1 MKLPKLPLL
10 LSASV
15 AFSLAHA
22 AAVDFA
28 FVPNFITPPKGME
41 TIGNGHGEI
50 QVDSS
55 GKIYVSVEGQS
66 EGGIQVYS
74 PEGKFLS
81 HLPLPGGIHG
91 FSIRKV
97 ADGEFIFA
105 AVLSQQKVIKA
116 SLDGKVVLEIP
127 RASFPAEI
135 ADGIS
140 VTLRSGKTLQ
150 GTSPKE
156 EGSKITFTLADG
168 TSTTLDRSEIE
179 SKSTVTLKDGTSVSG
194 MRVEKSADSLTLTVD
209 GKPRIITND
218 QIAKKGA
225 GLAIEDKLSER
236 RTSLKI
242 TNADAAPNGDIYVVD
257 GYGSDWIF
265 VFDSNGKFKHKFG
278 GKGEPF
284 KLANCHKVHVDN
296 RYSPPRIFL
305 CDRGNNRI
313 LHASLAGEPLG
324 VIATEAPLRRP
335 SSASFHGDYVTLAEI
350 AGRIS
355 VWDKEGKLVASLGA
369 NDNSKQTNTP
379 GVPPADWRENVVTSP
394 HGVTFDA
401 KGNILET
408 EWNKFGRV
416 LRWDRK

>member
-1 MKLPKLPLL
+1 
-10 LSASV
+10 
-15 AFSLAHA
+15 
-22 AAVDFA
+22 
-28 FVPNFITPPKGME
+28 
-41 TIGNGHGEI
+41 
-50 QVDSS
+50 
-55 GKIYVSVEGQS
+55 
-66 EGGIQVYS
+66 VYS

-335 SSASFHGDYVTLAEI
+335 SSASFHGDHVTLAEI